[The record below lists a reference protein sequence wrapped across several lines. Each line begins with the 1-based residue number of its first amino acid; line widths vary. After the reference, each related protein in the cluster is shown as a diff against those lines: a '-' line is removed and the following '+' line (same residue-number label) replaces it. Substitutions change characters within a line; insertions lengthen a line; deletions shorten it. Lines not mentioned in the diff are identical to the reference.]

1 MNTATSADGPQPV
14 REDRP
19 TGVALELLVVL
30 ARAPEPLTIAD
41 LQAELGGHPNRFR
54 APLEQLVTLHLASE
68 TTPASA
74 GRGRPARA
82 YTATPPGAQV
92 ALEEPARP
100 VHVALVEAVA
110 ASLRNGDAP
119 EAAARALGR
128 AWGERLPATGLVP
141 ALAAQGFSPLA
152 AGDDVLLRTCP
163 MLDAARR
170 DPAVVCSI
178 HQGMLDALE
187 DGHLRLV
194 PFATADGCIV
204 HRELPGSS
212 DWGSRP
218 REISHESPSGPAG
231 H

>member
-1 MNTATSADGPQPV
+1 MNTATSPHGPQPV

-54 APLEQLVTLHLASE
+54 APLEQLVTLELASE
-68 TTPASA
+68 TTAAPA
-74 GRGRPARA
+74 GRGRPARG
-82 YTATPPGAQV
+82 YTATPAGAQV

-119 EAAARALGR
+119 ETAARELGR
-128 AWGERLPATGLVP
+128 AWGERLPSTGLVP
-141 ALAAQGFSPLA
+141 ALAAQGFSPLED
-152 AGDDVLLRTCP
+152 GDDVLLRTCP
-163 MLDAARR
+163 MLDAARS
-170 DPAVVCSI
+170 DPTVVCSI
-178 HQGMLDALE
+178 HQGMLDALGE
-187 DGHLRLV
+187 GRLTLV

-204 HRELPGSS
+204 HREASGSS
-212 DWGSRP
+212 DQALGQ
-218 REISHESPSGPAG
+218 REISHESPSRHAG
-231 H
+231 R